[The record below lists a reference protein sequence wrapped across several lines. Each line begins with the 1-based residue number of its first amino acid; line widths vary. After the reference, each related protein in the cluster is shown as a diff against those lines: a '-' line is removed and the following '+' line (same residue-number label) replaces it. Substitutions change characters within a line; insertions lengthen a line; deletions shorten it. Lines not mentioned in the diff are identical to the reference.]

1 MSELKVVGRPAVRS
15 WARHYP
21 VRHRFWQVVVLA
33 LFLVLTIV
41 AIYPMVWVVTN
52 SLKSDI
58 DLFEQTWALPQQ
70 PRWQNYERAWQFGI
84 GRYIVNSVIVTAA
97 SVVGTVAVAT
107 MAAYALARFR
117 FRGQTFLLF
126 FILGGLMLAPQVTLI
141 PLFRTLVRL
150 RIYNTYLAL
159 ILPYIAFG
167 IPFSTFLIRAYIMGL
182 PRELEEA
189 AYIDGAGP
197 WGVFV
202 RIIVPLSR
210 PVIASAM
217 VIQAMRSWN
226 EFMFALTFIE
236 SDRLRT
242 LTVGISAFQ
251 STLRSEYTVVMAGLA
266 IAAVPMILVFLV
278 AQGQLVRGLT
288 AGSLKG

>member
-1 MSELKVVGRPAVRS
+1 MAKLQLAQRQAVRWS
-15 WARHYP
+15 TNWYR
-21 VRHRFWQVVVLA
+21 VKRLGTQLIVLS
-33 LFLVLTIV
+33 LFLVLAVI
-41 AIYPMVWVVTN
+41 AIYPMVWIVTN
-52 SLKSDI
+52 SLKTDI
-58 DLFEQTWALPQQ
+58 DLFEQTWALPKE
-70 PRWQNYERAWQFGI
+70 PLWENYERAWKHGI
-84 GRYIVNSVIVTAA
+84 DRYIINSLLVTGASVI
-97 SVVGTVAVAT
+97 GTVSVST
-107 MAAYALARFR
+107 MAAYALARYR

-141 PLFRTLVRL
+141 PLFRILVKL
-150 RIYNTYLAL
+150 GIYNTYLAL

-189 AYIDGAGP
+189 AFIDGAGP
-197 WGVFV
+197 WNVFMRV
-202 RIIVPLSR
+202 IVPLSR

-217 VIQAMRSWN
+217 VIEAMRAWN

-236 SDRLRT
+236 SDKLRT
-242 LTVGISAFQ
+242 LTIGISAFQ

-266 IAAVPMILVFLV
+266 IAAIPMILVFIV
-278 AQGQLVRGLT
+278 AQGQLIRGLT

>member
-1 MSELKVVGRPAVRS
+1 MANLRTAQRQAAHRPLDGYR
-15 WARHYP
+15 ARRLITQLS
-21 VRHRFWQVVVLA
+21 VFS
-33 LFLVLTIV
+33 LFLVLTVI
-41 AIYPMVWVVTN
+41 AIYPMIWIVTN

-58 DLFEQTWALPQQ
+58 DLFEQTWAFPQE

-84 GRYIVNSVIVTAA
+84 GRYIINSVIVTG
-97 SVVGTVAVAT
+97 SSTVGTVAIST
-107 MAAYALARFR
+107 MAVYALARYR

-141 PLFRTLVRL
+141 PLFRTLVKL
-150 RIYNTYLAL
+150 GIYNTYLAL

-189 AYIDGAGP
+189 AFIDGAGP
-197 WGVFV
+197 WGVFMRV
-202 RIIVPLSR
+202 IVPLSR

-217 VIQAMRSWN
+217 VIEAMRAWN

-236 SDRLRT
+236 SDKLRT
-242 LTVGISAFQ
+242 LTIGISAFQ
-251 STLRSEYTVVMAGLA
+251 STLRAEYTVVMAGLA
-266 IAAVPMILVFLV
+266 IAAIPMILVFLV
-278 AQGQLVRGLT
+278 AQGQLIRGLT

>member
-1 MSELKVVGRPAVRS
+1 MAKLQLAQRQTVRWS
-15 WARHYP
+15 TEWYCAKRLGT
-21 VRHRFWQVVVLA
+21 QLIVLS
-33 LFLVLTIV
+33 LFLVLTVI
-41 AIYPMVWVVTN
+41 AIYPMVWIVTN
-52 SLKSDI
+52 SLKTDI
-58 DLFEQTWALPQQ
+58 DLFEQTWAFPKEPL
-70 PRWQNYERAWQFGI
+70 WENYERAWEHGI
-84 GRYIVNSVIVTAA
+84 GRYIINSVLVTGV
-97 SVVGTVAVAT
+97 SVIGTVSIST
-107 MAAYALARFR
+107 MAAYALARYR

-141 PLFRTLVRL
+141 PLFRILVKL
-150 RIYNTYLAL
+150 GIYNTYLAL

-189 AYIDGAGP
+189 AFIDGAGP
-197 WGVFV
+197 WNVFMRV
-202 RIIVPLSR
+202 IVPLSR

-217 VIQAMRSWN
+217 VIEAMRAWN

-236 SDRLRT
+236 SDKLRT
-242 LTVGISAFQ
+242 LTIGISAFQ

-266 IAAVPMILVFLV
+266 IAAIPMILVFIV
-278 AQGQLVRGLT
+278 AQGQLIRGLT

>member
-1 MSELKVVGRPAVRS
+1 MANLRTAQRQAAHRPLDGYR
-15 WARHYP
+15 ARRLITQLS
-21 VRHRFWQVVVLA
+21 VFS
-33 LFLVLTIV
+33 LFLVLTVI
-41 AIYPMVWVVTN
+41 AIYPMIWIVTN

-58 DLFEQTWALPQQ
+58 DLFEQTWAFPQE

-84 GRYIVNSVIVTAA
+84 GRYIINSVIVTG
-97 SVVGTVAVAT
+97 SSTVGTVAIST
-107 MAAYALARFR
+107 MAAYALARYR

-141 PLFRTLVRL
+141 PLFRTLVKL
-150 RIYNTYLAL
+150 GIYNTYLAL

-189 AYIDGAGP
+189 AFIDGAGP
-197 WGVFV
+197 WGVFMRV
-202 RIIVPLSR
+202 IVPLSR

-217 VIQAMRSWN
+217 VIEAMRAWN

-236 SDRLRT
+236 SDKLRT
-242 LTVGISAFQ
+242 LTIGISAFQ
-251 STLRSEYTVVMAGLA
+251 STLRAEYTVVMAGLA
-266 IAAVPMILVFLV
+266 IAAIPMILVFLV
-278 AQGQLVRGLT
+278 AQGQLIRGLT

>member
-1 MSELKVVGRPAVRS
+1 MAKLQLVQRQAT
-15 WARHYP
+15 
-21 VRHRFWQVVVLA
+21 HRAMDRYRMRRLGTQVIVFG
-33 LFLVLTIV
+33 LFAILTVI
-41 AIYPMVWVVTN
+41 AIYPMIWIVTN

-58 DLFEQTWALPQQ
+58 DLFEQTWALPKE
-70 PRWQNYERAWQFGI
+70 PRWHNYERAWKHGI
-84 GRYIVNSVIVTAA
+84 GRYIINSVLVTGA
-97 SVVGTVAVAT
+97 SVIGTVSVST
-107 MAAYALARFR
+107 MASYALARYR

-141 PLFRTLVRL
+141 PLFRILVNL
-150 RIYNTYLAL
+150 GIYNTYLAL

-189 AYIDGAGP
+189 AFIDGAGP
-197 WGVFV
+197 WNVFIRV
-202 RIIVPLSR
+202 IVPLSR

-217 VIQAMRSWN
+217 VIEAMRAWN

-236 SDRLRT
+236 SDKLRT
-242 LTVGISAFQ
+242 LTIGISAFQ

-266 IAAVPMILVFLV
+266 IAAIPMIVVFIV
-278 AQGQLVRGLT
+278 AQGQLIRGLT

>member
-1 MSELKVVGRPAVRS
+1 MANLQTAQRQAAHRPLDGYR
-15 WARHYP
+15 ARRLITQLS
-21 VRHRFWQVVVLA
+21 VFS
-33 LFLVLTIV
+33 LFLVLTVI
-41 AIYPMVWVVTN
+41 AIYPMIWIVTN

-58 DLFEQTWALPQQ
+58 DLFEQTWAFPQE

-84 GRYIVNSVIVTAA
+84 GRYIINSVIVTG
-97 SVVGTVAVAT
+97 SSTVGTVAIST
-107 MAAYALARFR
+107 MAAYALARYR

-141 PLFRTLVRL
+141 PLFRTLVKL
-150 RIYNTYLAL
+150 GIYNTYLAL

-189 AYIDGAGP
+189 AFIDGAGP
-197 WGVFV
+197 WGVFMRV
-202 RIIVPLSR
+202 IVPLSR

-217 VIQAMRSWN
+217 VIEAMRAWN

-236 SDRLRT
+236 SDKLRT
-242 LTVGISAFQ
+242 LTIGISAFQ
-251 STLRSEYTVVMAGLA
+251 STLRAEYTVVMAGLA
-266 IAAVPMILVFLV
+266 IAAIPMILVFLV
-278 AQGQLVRGLT
+278 AQGQLIRGLT